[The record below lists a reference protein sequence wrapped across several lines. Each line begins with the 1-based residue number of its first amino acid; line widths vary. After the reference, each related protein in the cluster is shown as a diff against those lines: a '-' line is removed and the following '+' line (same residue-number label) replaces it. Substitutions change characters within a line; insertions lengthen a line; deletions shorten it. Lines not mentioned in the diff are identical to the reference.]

1 MLRRPPRSTRTYTLF
16 PYTTLFRSG
25 LSPDGLIEGYVV
37 KLLHALPLIL
47 KLTALVGLV
56 RLLWTRPERPLRAIA
71 IGIKAWTLDR
81 PMTLAAIVVPLVL
94 MPLLLA
100 GFGVFKMLLQ
110 HYAPFRWDADRT
122 STRLNSSH

>member
-1 MLRRPPRSTRTYTLF
+1 MTHSSPSLRSADP
-16 PYTTLFRSG
+16 
-25 LSPDGLIEGYVV
+25 
-37 KLLHALPLIL
+37 ALRGP
-47 KLTALVGLV
+47 V

-100 GFGVFKMLLQ
+100 GFGVFKMLLP
-110 HYAPFRWDADRT
+110 HYAPFRWDDAFAALDRT
-122 STRLNSSH
+122 LFLGHQPWQITHAILGYWATIALDALDRKRTRLNSSH

>member
-1 MLRRPPRSTRTYTLF
+1 MTHSSPSLRSADP
-16 PYTTLFRSG
+16 
-25 LSPDGLIEGYVV
+25 
-37 KLLHALPLIL
+37 ALRGP
-47 KLTALVGLV
+47 V

-100 GFGVFKMLLQ
+100 GFGVFKMLFP
-110 HYAPFRWDADRT
+110 HYDPVRWDDAFAAPDRT
-122 STRLNSSH
+122 LFLGQVRKGVLYGQSVLLRVEIVRCTTI